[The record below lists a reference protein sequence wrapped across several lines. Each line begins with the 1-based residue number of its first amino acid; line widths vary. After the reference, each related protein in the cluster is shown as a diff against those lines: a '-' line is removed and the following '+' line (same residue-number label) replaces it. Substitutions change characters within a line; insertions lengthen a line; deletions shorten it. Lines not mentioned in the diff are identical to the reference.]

1 MFRSFG
7 LFPYNDLTYLV
18 FLFVYYERAQW
29 MMFQKRV
36 LSTKLNIYVFNILVK
51 ETIVRRYK
59 NSLKKMDNQKS

>member
-59 NSLKKMDNQKS
+59 NSLKKMDKQKS

>member
-1 MFRSFG
+1 
-7 LFPYNDLTYLV
+7 
-18 FLFVYYERAQW
+18 